1 MRLGAMFLTAT
12 AAMLPFAPAVA
23 AERGVMRIASEL
35 KTKPFIDAPSSGKL
49 AVNQKINVTGRQGAW
64 AQVDASGQNG
74 WVRALSFTL
83 ESGSAPI
90 GQSAGARRG
99 NVKGLTAPANF
110 FTGSSSKEATTGVK
124 GLTAKDIQDAEPNL
138 ARVAQLASF
147 AVDSSEAST
156 NAQQSGLKEQQIAY
170 LKGGKK

>member
-1 MRLGAMFLTAT
+1 MFLSAT
-12 AAMLPFAPAVA
+12 AAMLSFAPAAA

-49 AVNQKINVTGRQGAW
+49 AANQKINVTGRQGAW

-83 ESGSAPI
+83 EAGSMPALGSRRSSASAAP
-90 GQSAGARRG
+90 
-99 NVKGLTAPANF
+99 F
-110 FTGSSSKEATTGVK
+110 FTGSSSKQATTGVK
-124 GLTAKDIQDAEPNL
+124 GLTAKDIEDATPNM
-138 ARVAQLASF
+138 ARVAQLASL
-147 AVDSSEAST
+147 AVDSSEASA
-156 NAQQSGLKEQQIAY
+156 NAQHSGLKEQQIAY